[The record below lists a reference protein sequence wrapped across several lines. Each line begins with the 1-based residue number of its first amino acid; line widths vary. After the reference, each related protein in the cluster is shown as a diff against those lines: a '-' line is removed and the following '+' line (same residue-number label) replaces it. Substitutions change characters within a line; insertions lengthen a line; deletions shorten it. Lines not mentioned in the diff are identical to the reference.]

1 MTQILRRSSILLLA
15 ILLFCFTTQAQP
27 AVSSKDLPNL
37 SKVNENLYRGGQPTE
52 AGIGE
57 LKRLGIKTVID
68 LRNND
73 DRARTEEGWARAAGL
88 RFINI
93 PLSNWFSPDDK
104 DIKSIIDQIDRQDN
118 QPVYVHCKRG
128 ADRTGTVMAIYRI
141 THDGWTGDQAKAE
154 AKTFGFGW
162 WQFWMKNY
170 IGDYYRDYE
179 RTH

>member
-104 DIKSIIDQIDRQDN
+104 DIKSIIDHGSSNVFLAAFHNIVNELRDLLGL
-118 QPVYVHCKRG
+118 V
-128 ADRTGTVMAIYRI
+128 
-141 THDGWTGDQAKAE
+141 
-154 AKTFGFGW
+154 FGFCGGLCRL
-162 WQFWMKNY
+162 FY
-170 IGDYYRDYE
+170 FSSHIFIRLVE
-179 RTH
+179 VTF